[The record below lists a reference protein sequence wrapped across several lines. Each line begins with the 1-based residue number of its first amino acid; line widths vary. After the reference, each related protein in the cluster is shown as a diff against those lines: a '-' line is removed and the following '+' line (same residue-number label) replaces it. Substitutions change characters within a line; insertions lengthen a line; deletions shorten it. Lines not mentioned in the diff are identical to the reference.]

1 VGSSQCREDPRG
13 LGEVGEF
20 HRLVRVVAAVLV
32 ADEQHCR
39 RHAGVVEGKRIV
51 PSA

>member
-1 VGSSQCREDPRG
+1 VGSSQCREDPRS

-20 HRLVRVVAAVLV
+20 HRLVVVAAVLV
-32 ADEQHCR
+32 ADEQHRR
-39 RHAGVVEGKRIV
+39 RHAGVVEGERIV